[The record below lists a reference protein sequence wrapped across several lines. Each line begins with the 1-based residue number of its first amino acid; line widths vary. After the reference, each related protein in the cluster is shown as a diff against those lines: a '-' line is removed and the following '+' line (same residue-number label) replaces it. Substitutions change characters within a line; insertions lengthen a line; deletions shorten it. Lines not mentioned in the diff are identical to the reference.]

1 MENLKKRCKV
11 ELLINE
17 RQLVNLVA
25 SPMSIS
31 SKIFHE
37 KLVTVHK
44 TKTVL
49 SLNRPSYV
57 GMCIVGLSKTLM
69 YNFHYSYV
77 KQRYNEKAV
86 LLFTG
91 TDSLGY
97 KIDAGDV
104 YRDFYVDKDK
114 FDNSDYPS
122 NHVYYFYNNSWED
135 EG

>member
-77 KQRYNEKAV
+77 KERYNEKGV

-97 KIDAGDV
+97 KIDAGDA

-114 FDNSDYPS
+114 FDNSDYHS